1 MFEETLK
8 GMIQE
13 ARQMVK
19 REDTK
24 SGDEVQGKTV
34 VSLLVPQKIMVRS
47 NTNFIILHPYLR
59 CMRKAIWSCR

>member
-19 REDTK
+19 REETE
-24 SGDEVQGKTV
+24 SGDEVMESYGV
-34 VSLLVPQKIMVRS
+34 VSSSIDEGK
-47 NTNFIILHPYLR
+47 
-59 CMRKAIWSCR
+59 

>member
-19 REDTK
+19 REETE
-24 SGDEVQGKTV
+24 SGDEACG
-34 VSLLVPQKIMVRS
+34 SLKDLGENLILIY
-47 NTNFIILHPYLR
+47 FIAPLP
-59 CMRKAIWSCR
+59 

>member
-19 REDTK
+19 REETE
-24 SGDEVQGKTV
+24 SGDEVRKWQ
-34 VSLLVPQKIMVRS
+34 LQKLRLKL
-47 NTNFIILHPYLR
+47 TLILFDCR
-59 CMRKAIWSCR
+59 CRDKAIWSCR